1 MQYLNSSV
9 RENAAKI
16 IREFSLKEKNLKHC
30 WDLLCER
37 FENKRLLA
45 LSQINKIFSTR
56 IAKRLDSD
64 SVYDFEIRTTAKTKV
79 VIDFREW

>member
-1 MQYLNSSV
+1 MHFSV
-9 RENAAKI
+9 RGNAAKI
-16 IREFSLKEKNLKHC
+16 IRGFSLKEENLKHC
-30 WDLLCER
+30 WDLLCKR
-37 FENKRLLA
+37 FQNKRHLA

-79 VIDFREW
+79 VIDFRE